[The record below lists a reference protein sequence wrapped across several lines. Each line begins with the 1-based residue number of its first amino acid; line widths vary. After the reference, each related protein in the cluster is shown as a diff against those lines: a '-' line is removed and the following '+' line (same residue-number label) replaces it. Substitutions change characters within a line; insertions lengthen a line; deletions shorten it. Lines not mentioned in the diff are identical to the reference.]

1 MKKMMLKKVLY
12 MIMGMAA
19 LTACDDNA
27 AMENPFL
34 NGVGKTPVAV
44 CVGMADGTAM
54 TRAVDKMF
62 ESGDELIAYIR
73 HVKQNGSVYELV
85 SETGVGPRLAK
96 FTVATINDEHKDEAN
111 NYDQTVS
118 TLNLASG
125 ETALYWDDFSRASIG
140 SEEEGACDIRTSGHA
155 LEIYYGY
162 CYNGGTPFVALNA
175 SEGTLTWSVQENQT
189 VAANQKNSDLL
200 FAKRQTPPA
209 TYNHDKNSRG
219 KLQMDF
225 THAMSM
231 VTVELVCADGFDAN
245 VDENFNSASV
255 TINGVNAKSEVSAP
269 DEKVKITTTEADK
282 KDITMKKGAIT
293 QDKLNC
299 TFSAI
304 VAPTLIKANPDQAFL
319 TITNI
324 DGNNYNLYLTD
335 AILNNS
341 SNEHRWSTKLASSS
355 ANEVTPGTTAGYT
368 SDDGGYTLPGV
379 NYYIKVTLKKQAIDA
394 NATIRDWSSTSA
406 EGDGTIDIPDGADEY
421 FIEDDTNP
429 GVANA
434 TIEVKTVDKDK
445 FVDASSF
452 SLYILKHDDGSDTS
466 EERTNTSY
474 RWATTCSFA
483 NNTDPDADHW
493 YNNPQ
498 IYWPNVTDKYYF
510 RALAKFNSLT
520 NSVYSISS
528 VHDSNNATN
537 NASADQTV
545 TQGTIAEGRDI
556 LWATTPRH
564 YGRSSDYDQNN
575 TDSYRTY
582 EKGAAIP
589 PRKGG
594 VPMAFAHVMSK
605 VTFNLEDANKDATLP
620 AGVEA
625 TDYDNPLNPR
635 LNLTEAK
642 IQLTHLASE
651 GIVNVENG
659 DVTPSESVADKVF
672 GNDTGFNPYKLNGVV
687 NSETSDLLHEYIMV
701 PQTIENDAILIVT
714 LSNGTTYKLQLNTC
728 VQEGGTAPI
737 AQWLRGIHYTYT
749 ITLTKEAI
757 SFRVMIKNW
766 DEKTGSGNANLDWD

>member
-1 MKKMMLKKVLY
+1 MLKKVLY

-73 HVKQNGSVYELV
+73 HVKKNGSVYELV

-125 ETALYWDDFSRASIG
+125 ETALYWDDFSRASTE
-140 SEEEGACDIRTSGHA
+140 SETAGNCDIRTSGHG
-155 LEIYYGY
+155 LEVYYGY
-162 CYNGGTPFVALNA
+162 CYNGGTPSTDLNE
-175 SEGTLTWSVQENQT
+175 SEGTLTWAVKEDQNT
-189 VAANQKNSDLL
+189 AANQKNSDLL

-341 SNEHRWSTKLASSS
+341 SNEQRWSTKLASSS
-355 ANEVTPGTTAGYT
+355 ATEVTPGTTAGYT
-368 SDDGGYTLPGV
+368 SEDGGYTLPGV

-466 EERTNTSY
+466 EKRTNTSY
-474 RWATTCSFA
+474 DWVTTCSFVDETA
-483 NNTDPDADHW
+483 EGKEDYWNND
-493 YNNPQ
+493 PQ

-510 RALAKFNSLT
+510 RALAKFNSL
-520 NSVYSISS
+520 NDSKYDISS
-528 VHDSNNATN
+528 VHDKHNTTKT
-537 NASADQTV
+537 ASADETV
-545 TQGTIAEGRDI
+545 SQGIIAEGKDI

-564 YGRSSDYDQNN
+564 YGRSSDYDSDNEN
-575 TDSYRTY
+575 SYRTY
-582 EKGAAIP
+582 DKGAAIP

-594 VPMAFAHVMSK
+594 VPMAFEHIMSK
-605 VTFNLEDANKDATLP
+605 VTFNLEDANKNAALP
-620 AGVEA
+620 DGVA
-625 TDYDNPLNPR
+625 ANDYDNPLNPR
-635 LNLTEAK
+635 IDLSDAT
-642 IQLTHLASE
+642 IQLTNLSTR
-651 GIVNVENG
+651 GTVNVEDG
-659 DVTPSESVADKVF
+659 EVTASTPVVGNVF
-672 GNDTGFNPYKLNGVV
+672 GDGKGYNPSLLNGTP
-687 NSETSDLLHEYIMV
+687 NTLTNNLLKDYIMV
-701 PQTIENDAILIVT
+701 PQTIDDTSILTVT
-714 LSNGTTYKLQLNTC
+714 LKDGTTYKLQLNTC
-728 VQEGGTAPI
+728 VQDGTTTSITA
-737 AQWLRGIHYTYT
+737 WLRGMHYTYT
-749 ITLTKEAI
+749 ITLKKEAI

-766 DEKTGSGNANLDWD
+766 DEKKGSGNANLDWD

>member
-1 MKKMMLKKVLY
+1 MLKKVLY
-12 MIMGMAA
+12 ILSIAA
-19 LTACDDNA
+19 LSACDDSVVS
-27 AMENPFL
+27 ESPFL
-34 NGVGKTPVAV
+34 NGVEKTPISVE
-44 CVGMADGTAM
+44 VGVEDGAAA

-73 HVKQNGSVYELV
+73 HVKKNGSVYELV
-85 SETGVGPRLAK
+85 SATGVGPRLAK
-96 FTVATINDEHKDEAN
+96 FTVATINDEHKDAAN

-118 TLNLASG
+118 TLDLASG

-162 CYNGGTPFVALNA
+162 CYNGGAPSTALNA
-175 SEGTLTWSVQENQT
+175 SEGTLTWSVQENQNT
-189 VAANQKNSDLL
+189 SANQKNSDLL

-231 VTVELVCADGFDAN
+231 VTVELVCADGFDDN
-245 VDENFNSASV
+245 VDENFNTASV
-255 TINGVNAKSEVSAP
+255 IVNGVNVKSEVSAS
-269 DEKVKITTTEADK
+269 DEKVKINLTESDK
-282 KDITMKKGAIT
+282 KNITMKKGVIT
-293 QDKLNC
+293 QNKLNC

-304 VAPTLIKANPDQAFL
+304 IAPTLIKADADNAFL
-319 TITNI
+319 TIKNV
-324 DGNNYNLYLTD
+324 DGNNYHLYLTD
-335 AILNNS
+335 AIINASIDNKWS
-341 SNEHRWSTKLASSS
+341 SKLASSS
-355 ANEVTPGTTAGYT
+355 ATEVTPGTTAGYT
-368 SDDGGYTLPGV
+368 SDNGGYTLPGV

-394 NATIRDWSSTSA
+394 NATIRDWSSANA
-406 EGDGTIDIPDGADEY
+406 EGDGTIDIPNGTDGY

-445 FVDASSF
+445 FKDASSF

-474 RWATTCSFA
+474 RWATTCSFV

-493 YNNPQ
+493 DNNPQ

-520 NSVYSISS
+520 NSVYEISS

-625 TDYDNPLNPR
+625 ADYDNPLNPR
-635 LNLTEAK
+635 LNLAGAK

-651 GIVNVENG
+651 GTVNVEDG
-659 DVTPSESVADKVF
+659 AVTPSVVSVAEKVF

-687 NSETSDLLHEYIMV
+687 NSETLELLHEYIMV
-701 PQTIENDAILIVT
+701 PQTIENEAILIVT

-728 VQEGGTAPI
+728 VQDGTTAPI
-737 AQWLRGIHYTYT
+737 TAWLRGIHYTYT

-766 DEKTGSGNANLDWD
+766 DEKNGSGNANLDWD